1 MVIVMGEPPSAH
13 LGVGFQWCLWT
24 TYAQQNAKHKHVNGT
39 ATTADALKAVQ
50 EKCSTIPNAMT
61 SVIMR
66 DASGITTIAPSY
78 VKTDASIAWEEMELV
93 MKNVFTQNVAWM
105 MVIAIA
111 RKDVSFLKLEM
122 AYAMKIV
129 TTKHAATITVIVNV
143 PPGVT

>member
-1 MVIVMGEPPSAH
+1 
-13 LGVGFQWCLWT
+13 
-24 TYAQQNAKHKHVNGT
+24 
-39 ATTADALKAVQ
+39 
-50 EKCSTIPNAMT
+50 
-61 SVIMR
+61 
-66 DASGITTIAPSY
+66 
-78 VKTDASIAWEEMELV
+78 MELV